1 MRPDSERTA
10 ATQPQV
16 TTTSAT
22 ANAAAAGGT
31 VNAAGTVP
39 TEQRKRPLLVQLR
52 DAAIPTRIVL
62 IVGALLM
69 FAPFVWMALSSF
81 KTLPQLLTE
90 PLSIIPAPW
99 TGENFAEA
107 WNALPFPRAYFNSFY
122 IAALTVA
129 GGLVTT
135 SMAGY
140 AFARIPFK
148 GSKWIFAIVLVTQMV
163 PKQVTLVPF
172 YILMARLGWVDSH
185 LPLIIPGMLVN
196 PFGIFLARQFVL
208 SIPAEID
215 QAAQVDG
222 ASRWRVY
229 WQMILPMIRP
239 GLGALGIIIAI
250 DVWNAFLMPLILL
263 NSTELF
269 TVPLLLAQF
278 QGQFGGLNTGLIMA
292 ATTVSTVPMLIAFV
306 IGQRQIM
313 SSLATSGL
321 GGR

>member
-1 MRPDSERTA
+1 MPNNNDVARFGDL
-10 ATQPQV
+10 
-16 TTTSAT
+16 
-22 ANAAAAGGT
+22 
-31 VNAAGTVP
+31 
-39 TEQRKRPLLVQLR
+39 EQRAVR
-52 DAAIPTRIVL
+52 DAIDAPRKRSALSRWHNAQPITKL
-62 IVGALLM
+62 ILVVGAVMM

-81 KTLPQLLTE
+81 KTLPQLLTN
-90 PLSIIPAPW
+90 PLSVIPNPW
-99 TGENFAEA
+99 TTDNFREA

-122 IAALTVA
+122 ITALVVA
-129 GGLVTT
+129 GGLITT

-140 AFARIPFK
+140 GFARIPFK
-148 GSKWIFAIVLVTQMV
+148 GSKYLFAIVLVTQMV

-172 YILMARLGWVDSH
+172 YILMSKFGWVDSH
-185 LPLIIPGMLVN
+185 LSLIVPAILVN

-208 SIPAEID
+208 SVPPEIE
-215 QAAQVDG
+215 QAALIDG
-222 ASRWRVY
+222 ASRWKIY
-229 WQMILPMIRP
+229 WNVILPLIRP

-250 DVWNAFLMPLILL
+250 DSWNAFLMPLVLL

-306 IGQRQIM
+306 IGQKQIM

>member
-1 MRPDSERTA
+1 MKANESSALQDFSA
-10 ATQPQV
+10 AESAMV
-16 TTTSAT
+16 TETLGPRKRGWAVRVREAS
-22 ANAAAAGGT
+22 
-31 VNAAGTVP
+31 VP
-39 TEQRKRPLLVQLR
+39 TKV
-52 DAAIPTRIVL
+52 VL
-62 IVGALLM
+62 ILGALLM
-69 FAPFVWMALSSF
+69 FAPFIWMALSAF
-81 KTLPQLLTE
+81 KTLPQLLTN
-90 PLSIIPAPW
+90 PLSIIPNPW
-99 TGENFAEA
+99 TTENFSEA

-122 IAALTVA
+122 IAVLVVA
-129 GGLVTT
+129 GGLLTT

-148 GSKWIFAIVLVTQMV
+148 GSKWIFMIVLVTQMV

-172 YILMARLGWVDSH
+172 YILMSKLGWVDSH
-185 LPLIIPGMLVN
+185 LSLIIPGMLVN
-196 PFGIFLARQFVL
+196 PFGIFLARQFIL
-208 SIPAEID
+208 SVPPEIE
-215 QAAQVDG
+215 QAATIDG
-222 ASRWRVY
+222 ASRWRIY
-229 WQMILPMIRP
+229 WSVILPLIRP

-250 DVWNAFLMPLILL
+250 DVWNAFLMPLVLL

-306 IGQRQIM
+306 IGQKQIM

>member
-1 MRPDSERTA
+1 MKANESSALQDFSA
-10 ATQPQV
+10 AESAMV
-16 TTTSAT
+16 TETLGPRKRGWAVRVREAS
-22 ANAAAAGGT
+22 
-31 VNAAGTVP
+31 VP
-39 TEQRKRPLLVQLR
+39 TKV
-52 DAAIPTRIVL
+52 VL
-62 IVGALLM
+62 ILGALLM
-69 FAPFVWMALSSF
+69 FAPFIWMALSAF
-81 KTLPQLLTE
+81 KTLPQLLTN
-90 PLSIIPAPW
+90 PLSIIPNPW
-99 TGENFAEA
+99 TTENFSEA

-122 IAALTVA
+122 ITVLVVA
-129 GGLVTT
+129 GGLLTT

-148 GSKWIFAIVLVTQMV
+148 GSKWIFMIVLVTQMV

-172 YILMARLGWVDSH
+172 YILMSKLGWVDSH
-185 LPLIIPGMLVN
+185 LSLIIPGMLVN
-196 PFGIFLARQFVL
+196 PFGIFLARQFIL
-208 SIPAEID
+208 SVPPEIE
-215 QAAQVDG
+215 QAATIDG
-222 ASRWRVY
+222 ASRWRIY
-229 WQMILPMIRP
+229 WSVILPLIRP

-250 DVWNAFLMPLILL
+250 DVWNAFLMPLVLL

-306 IGQRQIM
+306 IGQKQIM